1 MNIKSYETKN
11 ILVSGLT
18 INNRLHSYFI
28 NALNNAMELDCVK
41 HGYNFIENSNIL
53 PDYFWQDGFP
63 LNN

>member
-1 MNIKSYETKN
+1 MNLKSYETKN

-28 NALNNAMELDCVK
+28 NALNIAMELDCVK